1 MGISVPPPREGV
13 LRRLRKFVARALGAL
28 LSPREYRWPPDRK
41 RSGGYG
47 DTGGPA
53 SAPPPEAPS
62 AEPQYETETLE
73 TIEEGEI
80 GENEETRGDPV
91 EDEVSYTGF
100 GKAPPPLPPE
110 AEAPPAAAGTGM
122 RSLRPR
128 RPTARYLNVLV
139 FDEGKMEPHAGD
151 APLRTDSFYRLQ
163 LDIGTPA
170 KGSIVRDPD
179 EVPVEKLPERNGG
192 HWLEV
197 GIASGDFEVSH
208 QISHLFLPTDGAA
221 WVCDCER
228 DGTHHCKPKERR
240 HTLDFGVRTGSEPQP
255 AHARISLYFEN
266 NVIQS
271 LSLAADVV
279 AGDDARGRGGI
290 VAITDFTLSE
300 RLADVGQLEP
310 RRAAIVVNE
319 TPSGTHVIVFKGSG
333 EDLIRIKFSET
344 QLEAAMEETRRNLLD
359 IHIKAFDAGRRE
371 NRLKKDNRKGRE
383 ELRADLTTM
392 AEAGADYWTKLAEE
406 GVEGLEAAGESDSKT
421 IQVAR
426 VPSSVFVFPWAAV
439 YDLPLG
445 MREEGYDYCPLVEEW
460 DGTGALVDPA
470 VDACPHAEEHRG
482 KENVICPFGFWGFR
496 YAIEEP
502 ASTGNTAPP
511 LCVNASEPPAM
522 AFATSARLNATLTT
536 SHLAKLGENF
546 PGAKPK
552 LADSRIRVGECLGE
566 ANLGIAYFY
575 CHGRAATKTT
585 KARIEVGK
593 ADPIEPR
600 QIITW
605 HRTAWKSVPDHWK
618 KTRPLVF
625 LNGCHTADLLPQTP
639 VNFVDSFSLVGASGI
654 VATEITLDQAMASE
668 ASEVFFKHLAG
679 TPGMGVGEA
688 LRRTR
693 AHFLGKGNM
702 LGLAYT
708 AYCRAELALMP
719 PLPSL

>member
-1 MGISVPPPREGV
+1 MGVAVPPPREGV
-13 LRRLRKFVARALGAL
+13 LRRLRKFVARVLGAL
-28 LSPREYRWPPDRK
+28 LSQREYRLPPDR
-41 RSGGYG
+41 RPRDYG
-47 DTGGPA
+47 ETGGPA
-53 SAPPPEAPS
+53 STPPPDAP
-62 AEPQYETETLE
+62 ATEPEYETEELGLA
-73 TIEEGEI
+73 EEGDV
-80 GENEETRGDPV
+80 GEGDQIRGGPV
-91 EDEVSYTGF
+91 YDERSHTGVE
-100 GKAPPPLPPE
+100 K
-110 AEAPPAAAGTGM
+110 AAGAST
-122 RSLRPR
+122 RWLHPR
-128 RPTARYLNVLV
+128 RPAARYLNVLV
-139 FDEGKMEPHAGD
+139 FDEGKAEPHAND
-151 APLRTDSFYRLQ
+151 EPLRTDSFYRLQ

-179 EVPVEKLPERNGG
+179 EVPVEKLPERRGG

-197 GIASGDFEVSH
+197 GIASGDLDVSN
-208 QISHLFLPTDGAA
+208 QTRHLFLPTEGAA

-228 DGTHHCKPKERR
+228 NGTHHCKPKERQY
-240 HTLDFGVRTGSEPQP
+240 TLDLGVRTGSEPQP

-279 AGDDARGRGGI
+279 AGDEAHERGGI
-290 VAITDFTLSE
+290 VAITDFTLSK
-300 RLADVGQLEP
+300 RLTDVGLLEP

-319 TPSGTHVIVFKGSG
+319 TPTGTHTIVFKGSS
-333 EDLIRIKFSET
+333 EELIRITFSET
-344 QLEAAMEETRRNLLD
+344 QLERAMEETRQNLLD
-359 IHIKAFDAGRRE
+359 IHIKAFGAGRRE

-383 ELRADLTTM
+383 ELRADLTSM
-392 AEAGADYWTKLAEE
+392 AEAGADYWIKLADE
-406 GVEGLEAAGESDSKT
+406 GVEGLEAAGANDSKT

-445 MREEGYDYCPLVEEW
+445 MREEGYDYCPLIEEW
-460 DGTGALVDPA
+460 DGTGSLVDPT
-470 VDACPHAEEHRG
+470 VDTCPHAEEHRG

-496 YAIEEP
+496 YVIEEP
-502 ASTGNTAPP
+502 ASTANAAPP
-511 LCVNASEPPAM
+511 LCVNASEPPAI
-522 AFATSARLNATLTT
+522 AFATSAQLNATLTKK
-536 SHLAKLGENF
+536 HLATLCKNF
-546 PGAKPK
+546 PGAKPQ
-552 LADSRIRVGECLGE
+552 LADSRIRVGKCLGE

-575 CHGRAATKTT
+575 CHGRAATETA

-625 LNGCHTADLLPQTP
+625 LNGCHTGDLLPQTP
-639 VNFVDSFSLVGASGI
+639 VNFVDSFSLVGASGV
-654 VATEITLDQAMASE
+654 VATEVTLDQAMASE

-693 AHFLGKGNM
+693 VHFLGKGNM

-708 AYCRAELALMP
+708 AYCRAELALTP
-719 PLPSL
+719 P